1 MPHYFK
7 ITKITEDE
15 YVEAVG
21 EDLGI
26 WCQAVDPVPGAVYV
40 AMDDYEEEMSID
52 IDTLNE
58 AFGGDYDA
66 AWRS

>member
-1 MPHYFK
+1 MARYFK
-7 ITKITEDE
+7 ITEITEDE

-21 EDLGI
+21 EDLGV

-40 AMDDYEEEMSID
+40 AMDDDEEELTIYM
-52 IDTLNE
+52 DTLDE